1 MMPEPEYAHGF
12 RLDEDACDGCMACM
26 RVCPTDAIRV
36 KHGKA
41 SVRSVLCID
50 CGSCLNACTR
60 QAITATTHRLDEIA
74 NYTYKVAVPSP
85 VLFGQFPH
93 QVRPEHIVK
102 GLLAAGFDA
111 VWDYGV
117 ELRIGML
124 ATVDY
129 LEHWAGP
136 RPLINTTCPVI
147 LRLVQVSYPRMCEQ
161 LVQMQPPRELA
172 GRAIKRRYSQER
184 SLSPDDV
191 AAIYIT
197 ACQARAVS
205 ILQPAEGGTSCL
217 DGFIGIAQIYN
228 SVLAE
233 ARLAAQ
239 AGTVAEDD
247 HWSPVRSR
255 SMLSWATPDALYDV
269 MRPHGYMGVTGLPNV
284 IDVLDDV
291 ERGRL
296 KGIDFLECYA
306 CWGGCANGN
315 LTVDNVY
322 VTLAKLQ
329 TISKFLPL
337 TDPATEREVERRL
350 ETENYGLERPFK
362 PRPIERGGDLRE
374 RVRRV
379 QEVERVTGVLPGLNC
394 GLCGTPSCSVLARDV
409 AADDAAVTDCVFLSR
424 SRLEELRRLHLRSK

>member
-1 MMPEPEYAHGF
+1 MPEYAHGF
-12 RLDEDACDGCMACM
+12 RLDDDTCDGCLACV

-41 SVRSVLCID
+41 SVQSALCID
-50 CGSCLNACTR
+50 CGSCLEACTR
-60 QAITATTHRLDEIA
+60 GAITATTHTLDEIGQF
-74 NYTYKVAVPSP
+74 TFKVAVPSP
-85 VLFGQFPH
+85 VLFGQFPR
-93 QVRPEHIVK
+93 QVHPEHIVK
-102 GLLAAGFDA
+102 GLLATGFDA

-117 ELRIGML
+117 ELRLGML

-129 LEHWAGP
+129 LERWQGA

-147 LRLVQVSYPRMCEQ
+147 LRLAQVSYPRMCEQ

-172 GRAIKRRYSQER
+172 GRAIKRWYSQE
-184 SLSPDDV
+184 LGLPPEEI

-205 ILQPAEGGTSCL
+205 ILQPAEGGISSL

-228 SVLAE
+228 AVLAE

-239 AGTVAEDD
+239 AGGANPG
-247 HWSPVRSR
+247 WSPVRS
-255 SMLSWATPDALYDV
+255 STMLSWALPDALYDI
-269 MRPHGYMGVTGLPNV
+269 MKPYRYMGVTGLANV
-284 IDVLDDV
+284 IDVFDDV
-291 ERGRL
+291 EKGKL
-296 KGIDFLECYA
+296 KDIDFLECYA

-315 LTVDNVY
+315 LAVDNVY
-322 VTLAKLQ
+322 VSQAKLQ
-329 TISKFLPL
+329 SLSADLPEMDAE
-337 TDPATEREVERRL
+337 TQREVERRHP
-350 ETENYGLERPFK
+350 TEDYTVQSPFL

-379 QEVERVTGVLPGLNC
+379 QEVERVTGLLPGLNC
-394 GLCGTPSCSVLARDV
+394 GLCGAPSCGVLARDV
-409 AADDAAVTDCVFLSR
+409 AAGDAAVTDCVFLSK